1 MMKVLLIVGIL
12 IFSGCFQRSAFV
24 RTKKASAENMSVG
37 HIDKNA
43 PIISNSKSDKPFF
56 IPQESIASNKPLAT
70 VKKRE
75 LVGYV
80 SGGKYDSDVRL
91 YYYTLTNA
99 LKTKSISFFS
109 DRRISYPSTSLLT
122 VNLNNN
128 YLESVKP
135 YHTVI
140 KKRKK
145 SWIGA
150 AKEYFIKVK

>member
-1 MMKVLLIVGIL
+1 MKVLLVMTIL
-12 IFSGCFQRSAFV
+12 IFSGCFQRSSFV
-24 RTKKASAENMSVG
+24 QTKRATPDNMSVG
-37 HIDKNA
+37 YINKNA
-43 PIISNSKSDKPFF
+43 PIIKEKKPEQPFF
-56 IPQESIASNKPLAT
+56 VPQKSVASKQPIAT
-70 VKKRE
+70 VKERE

-80 SGGKYDSDVRL
+80 SGGKYDPDVRL

-99 LKTKSISFFS
+99 LKTKSVSFFS
-109 DRRISYPSTSLLT
+109 EKRVPYPPTTLLT
-122 VNLNNN
+122 VNLRNN
-128 YLESVKP
+128 YLQSIKP

>member
-1 MMKVLLIVGIL
+1 MKVLLIITVL

-24 RTKKASAENMSVG
+24 QTKRASSENMSIG
-37 HIDKNA
+37 HINKNA
-43 PIISNSKSDKPFF
+43 PIISTKKSAQPFF
-56 IPQESIASNKPLAT
+56 IPQKTSVSKQPIAT

-99 LKTKSISFFS
+99 LKSKSISFFS
-109 DRRISYPSTSLLT
+109 NKRISYPPTILLT
-122 VNLNNN
+122 VNLTNN
-128 YLESVKP
+128 YLTSIKP